1 MRPESAFLTN
11 NTTGSYLVNIKRWL
25 FGHRLCSVKQS
36 RQGLSFVKDMVG
48 GILQLLHAAAE
59 RLSLRALDTESPAR
73 VTQDLSDLLVHSRS
87 LMHNAMP
94 CCNCRPASR
103 HGLRPASHLA
113 PETDSDAPHHTES
126 GHWKHD
132 TASASQHPAGFSAVD
147 RQQPVDAADRQQD
160 TSHTEAHRGAKLM
173 AGRQEEVAGQTQ
185 GQGQSGESGQG
196 QSEETGQ
203 GQSEESG
210 QGEML
215 LVEAAALGAASPG
228 AVVRVPT
235 STVLSQADQIALRYQ
250 HQARHF
256 LN

>member
-1 MRPESAFLTN
+1 MHN
-11 NTTGSYLVNIKRWL
+11 G
-25 FGHRLCSVKQS
+25 
-36 RQGLSFVKDMVG
+36 
-48 GILQLLHAAAE
+48 
-59 RLSLRALDTESPAR
+59 
-73 VTQDLSDLLVHSRS
+73 
-87 LMHNAMP
+87 MHNAMP

-103 HGLRPASHLA
+103 HGLHPASHLA

-160 TSHTEAHRGAKLM
+160 TSDTEAHRDAKLM
-173 AGRQEEVAGQTQ
+173 AGKQEEVAGQTQ
-185 GQGQSGESGQG
+185 GQNQGQG
-196 QSEETGQ
+196 QSEEVGQ
-203 GQSEESG
+203 GLSEELG

-235 STVLSQADQIALRYQ
+235 STMLSQADQIALRYQ
-250 HQARHF
+250 HQARHV